1 MSVGGFRLAAG
12 LAFAA
17 GLLSLTGLVLAWP
30 NWSPLLRGLV
40 SLSGILALAA
50 GVGSALAVRRLAA
63 GEWQALAAEQAAL
76 SGQQRALEAERK
88 AMRAEL
94 DRRTRHL
101 ERRESDLADR
111 MTRWQEWME
120 FPLDPAPDP
129 TPETDP
135 DAEALRKRDQAV
147 IEVVRDRTDRMFER
161 IKTGRYYEA
170 GAFHRDRVGTDII
183 DLFESV
189 ARVYNPHSRQPLL
202 ETSFEQ
208 LLRSISRASLQ
219 LLVVLDELPLDLKRY
234 NLRRVYETIQKG
246 ARAYGL
252 YQNFTPYWTYL
263 RPVYY
268 AGRFTLGANPVTL
281 GVTWALGE
289 AAKAGAQ
296 KFSTHMANRYALG
309 LLYELAFIVG
319 AEAAGIFGGDFRH
332 REPDWIFGAELTELL
347 RRVPL
352 TPATLREGLNEVG
365 KLQLRSEYDRV
376 FLYRCLAAGR
386 GAKPERYDCR
396 STLSLPDR
404 QLLAERLEVF
414 RSRHV
419 PSADPG
425 ATDRWVAEVEDRL
438 GVRLR
443 VDADGNAGTTA
454 DQAADALRCLAGFLM
469 EVKRLPAESLA
480 ETLSGLGTGMLLAEK
495 GSESVDAVLGR
506 LADAPPMLFD
516 YPDLDPSGPVVEPFL
531 DDLADLAVRVPPR
544 GREER
549 LVMERTARHFRRA
562 DLKKR
567 LKKMDRAYAG
577 LLAEL
582 LAADSPER
590 RVAPPVARM
599 LLGLLAP
606 PEIPRF
612 LYRDVRLDGADET
625 IEGSLWLLGTRERVR
640 LVLRPE
646 KEDNGAEGASGWVL
660 WEAFARGEAA
670 VRLAVETGRFGAH
683 CVLSGG
689 RWEVPPPENATLWI
703 SGPTVGRRESYF
715 APLRRFAEVA
725 VGEPRET

>member
-1 MSVGGFRLAAG
+1 MSIGGFRLAAG

-17 GLLSLTGLVLAWP
+17 GLASLSGLALVWP
-30 NWSPLLRGLV
+30 ALSPFLRALF
-40 SLSGILALAA
+40 SLSGILALSA
-50 GVGSALAVRRLAA
+50 GVGGAMAARRLAA
-63 GEWQALAAEQAAL
+63 GEWEALAAERAAL
-76 SGQQRALEAERK
+76 SERRRAFEAERQ

-111 MTRWQEWME
+111 MTRWHEWME
-120 FPLDPAPDP
+120 FPLDPAPAP
-129 TPETDP
+129 PPETDA
-135 DAEALRKRDQAV
+135 DAESLRKRDQAA
-147 IEVVRDRTDRMFER
+147 IEVVRDRTDRIFER

-170 GAFHRDRVGTDII
+170 GAFHRDRVGADII
-183 DLFESV
+183 DLFDSV
-189 ARVYNPHSRQPLL
+189 ARVYNPDSRQPLL

-246 ARAYGL
+246 VRAYGL

-281 GVTWALGE
+281 GLTWALGE

-365 KLQLRSEYDRV
+365 KLRLRSEYDRV

-396 STLSLPDR
+396 AALSLPDR
-404 QLLAERLEVF
+404 QLLAERLEAF
-414 RSRHV
+414 RSRHA
-419 PSADPG
+419 PRDPG
-425 ATDRWVAEVEDRL
+425 AADRWVAEVEDRL

-443 VDADGNAGTTA
+443 VDADGTA
-454 DQAADALRCLAGFLM
+454 PPVPDQAADALRCLAGFLM
-469 EVKRLPAESLA
+469 EVKRLPAEALV
-480 ETLSGLGTGMLLAEK
+480 ETLSGLGTHLLLAAEAPEMVEPV
-495 GSESVDAVLGR
+495 SRR

-516 YPDLDPSGPVVEPFL
+516 YPDLDPSGPAVEAFL
-531 DDLADLAVRVPPR
+531 DDLADLGVRVAPR

-549 LVMERTARHFRRA
+549 VVVERTARHFRRA

-567 LKKMDRAYAG
+567 LKGMDRAYAG

-582 LAADSPER
+582 LDADSPER

-599 LLGLLAP
+599 LLGLLEPA
-606 PEIPRF
+606 EIPRF
-612 LYRDVRLDGADET
+612 LYQEVRLDGAEMET
-625 IEGSLWLLGTRERVR
+625 DGPLWLLGTRERLR
-640 LVLRPE
+640 LVLQPG
-646 KEDNGAEGASGWVL
+646 KGDTGAEGPAGLVL
-660 WEAFARGEAA
+660 WEAAPTGEAA
-670 VRLAVETGRFGAH
+670 VRLTVETGRFGAH
-683 CVLSGG
+683 GVLSGG
-689 RWEVPPPENATLWI
+689 QWRIAPPEGATLWI
-703 SGPTVGRRESYF
+703 SGPTVGRRESHF
-715 APLRRFAEVA
+715 APLRRFAEGGGGA
-725 VGEPRET
+725 PGDA